1 MHAIL
6 AEFGLPYV
14 YPKAVETAADK
25 IPAEITPEEIA
36 RREDFRKVTTFTIDP
51 KDAKDFDDALS
62 IRPIKD
68 GLWEVGVHIAERDTL
83 RKRRRHHRQGSR
95 EAGDFRLSG
104 RPDHPH
110 ASRTAM

>member
-25 IPAEITPEEIA
+25 IPAEISAEEIA
-36 RREDFRKVTTFTIDP
+36 KREDFRKVTTFTIDP

-62 IRPIKD
+62 IRKLKD
-68 GLWEVGVHIAERDTL
+68 GLW
-83 RKRRRHHRQGSR
+83 
-95 EAGDFRLSG
+95 
-104 RPDHPH
+104 
-110 ASRTAM
+110 